1 MTLPKET
8 PMIERVP
15 LLLERGSNRIAVP
28 IDIRKPGWGR
38 QIKDAYIGAKPAALN
53 EGEG

>member
-8 PMIERVP
+8 PMIEKCAHNFILVTRSSWREAP
-15 LLLERGSNRIAVP
+15 YRRCSKCGEIT
-28 IDIRKPGWGR
+28 
-38 QIKDAYIGAKPAALN
+38 AALN